1 MSIRIIETGEIFN
14 CDFEVITWKSLV
26 QLTGSEL
33 PTEAPHNFEV
43 IEQQNEELV
52 ILDYYYGFD
61 TIYDKGDGY
70 IQITNDT
77 NTYYTYL
84 LTDGNGFVTQMQV
97 TTSDNGEGYL
107 YQLGQGKQYKEP
119 TLELFDA
126 DGAPL
131 YKIADGELVETTDAE
146 KRSVIDANY
155 AEELKNAKVAKQAE
169 ISSTCEALIVKG
181 VEINGES
188 FAYEL
193 DDQNN
198 ILNNTNLALKTGL
211 DVPYHAD
218 GKPCRLFTPNE
229 IVSIYIAQEHNLTHN
244 VTYNNQLKLYID
256 TLTTVEEV
264 NAVQYGQELTGDYLS
279 TYQLIMA
286 QADALTQAF
295 ISGAS
300 A

>member
-1 MSIRIIETGEIFN
+1 MIKIRNSNKTYDAKVDIISWRSIIQLSGE
-14 CDFEVITWKSLV
+14 K
-26 QLTGSEL
+26 L
-33 PTEAPHNFEV
+33 PTTPVDFDVLNDEGTIVDYFE
-43 IEQQNEELV
+43 
-52 ILDYYYGFD
+52 GFNVV
-61 TIYDKGDGY
+61 YDKGENY
-70 IQITNDT
+70 IQFTNDT
-77 NTYYTYL
+77 NIYYNYL
-84 LTDGNGFVTQMQV
+84 ITDENGYIIRTEISTEKLDEF
-97 TTSDNGEGYL
+97 L
-107 YQLGQGKQYKEP
+107 YQSGQGKKYKEP

-155 AEELKNAKVAKQAE
+155 AEELKNAKIAKQAE

-198 ILNNTNLALKTGL
+198 ILNNTNLALQTGL

-218 GKPCRLFTPNE
+218 GKPCRLFTSTE

-244 VTYNNQLKLYID
+244 VTYNNQLKLYVD

-264 NAVQYGQELTGDYLS
+264 NAVQYGQELTGDYLA

-295 ISGAS
+295 VSRAS
-300 A
+300 I

>member
-1 MSIRIIETGEIFN
+1 MNIKIRDSKQTFNNIEVTIPIWRSI
-14 CDFEVITWKSLV
+14 V
-26 QLTGSEL
+26 QLSGDNL
-33 PTEAPHNFEV
+33 PTEPKDFDV
-43 IEQQNEELV
+43 INEEGTIV
-52 ILDYYYGFD
+52 DYFEGFNVV
-61 TIYDKGDGY
+61 YDKGENY
-70 IQITNDT
+70 IQFTNDT
-77 NTYYTYL
+77 NIYYNYL
-84 LTDGNGFVTQMQV
+84 ITDENGYIIRTEISTEKLDEF
-97 TTSDNGEGYL
+97 L
-107 YQLGQGKQYKEP
+107 YQSGQGKQYKEP

-126 DGAPL
+126 DGVPL

-155 AEELKNAKVAKQAE
+155 AEELKNAKIAKQAE

-198 ILNNTNLALKTGL
+198 ILNNTNLALQTGL
-211 DVPYHAD
+211 DVPYHAG
-218 GKPCRLFTPNE
+218 GKPCRLFTPTE

-244 VTYNNQLKLYID
+244 VTYNNQLKLYVD

-295 ISGAS
+295 VSGAS
-300 A
+300 I

>member
-1 MSIRIIETGEIFN
+1 MNIKIRDSKQTFNNIEVTIPVWRSI
-14 CDFEVITWKSLV
+14 V
-26 QLTGSEL
+26 QLSGDNL
-33 PTEAPHNFEV
+33 PTEPKDFDV
-43 IEQQNEELV
+43 INEEGAIV
-52 ILDYYYGFD
+52 DYFEGFNVV
-61 TIYDKGDGY
+61 YDKGENY
-70 IQITNDT
+70 IQFTNDT
-77 NTYYTYL
+77 NIYYNYL
-84 LTDGNGFVTQMQV
+84 ITDENGYIIRIEISTEKLDEFLHQ
-97 TTSDNGEGYL
+97 S
-107 YQLGQGKQYKEP
+107 GQGKQYKEP

-126 DGAPL
+126 DGVPL
-131 YKIADGELVETTDAE
+131 YKIANGELVETTDAE

-155 AEELKNAKVAKQAE
+155 AEELKNAKIAKQAE
-169 ISSTCEALIVKG
+169 ISSICEALIVKG

-198 ILNNTNLALKTGL
+198 ILNNTNLALQTGL
-211 DVPYHAD
+211 DVPYHAG
-218 GKPCRLFTPNE
+218 GKPCRLFTPTE

-244 VTYNNQLKLYID
+244 VTYNNQLKLYVD

-295 ISGAS
+295 VSGAS
-300 A
+300 T

>member
-33 PTEAPHNFEV
+33 PTEAPHNFEI
-43 IEQQNEELV
+43 IEQQNEEIV

-61 TIYDKGDGY
+61 TIYDKGNGY

-84 LTDGNGFVTQMQV
+84 LTDDNGFVTQMQV
-97 TTSDNGEGYL
+97 TTSDKSEGYL

-119 TLELFDA
+119 TLELFNA

-131 YKIADGELVETTDAE
+131 YKIAAGELVETTDAE

-155 AEELKNAKVAKQAE
+155 AEELKNAKTAKQAE

-198 ILNNTNLALKTGL
+198 ILNNTNLALQTGL

-218 GKPCRLFTPNE
+218 GKPCRLFTPAE

-244 VTYNNQLKLYID
+244 VTYNNQLKLYVD

-264 NAVQYGQELTGDYLS
+264 EAVQYGQELTGDYLS

-295 ISGAS
+295 VSGAS
-300 A
+300 V